1 MNKPPFVIAAL
12 LLTVILGMMACGPG
26 EPEDTQIVVEVTATP
41 EPTATPVPTPTAT
54 PDPNQ
59 ISKANQEYLKQIGV
73 VVVLTP
79 EEKATAIGV
88 SQDMVRFTDCY
99 MERAAQSLDRPRG
112 EMLASIPYISEFYSS
127 EAGSTLT
134 ADQRLTYQ
142 RKHLNAETLF
152 PIVGACVTDAYYQYG
167 EMKETQER
175 EILEVGKAGGMV
187 LHIGLLSPDMKYNCQ
202 EWIRTN
208 HANYL
213 TLRAGSVKRRGET
226 AGLRFD
232 YAWGKAKEQ
241 IQLACAS

>member
-1 MNKPPFVIAAL
+1 MNTPQFVIVAL

-26 EPEDTQIVVEVTATP
+26 EPEVTRIVMEVTATP
-41 EPTATPVPTPTAT
+41 VPLPTVTPSPSSDST
-54 PDPNQ
+54 Q
-59 ISKANQEYLKQIGV
+59 ISKANQEYLKEIGV
-73 VVVLTP
+73 VAVLTP

-88 SQDMVRFTDCY
+88 SQDMGRFSDCY
-99 MERAAQSLDRPRG
+99 MERTAQALDRPRG
-112 EMLASIPYISEFYSS
+112 EMWASIPYISEFYSS

-142 RKHLNAETLF
+142 RKHLNAETLTS
-152 PIVGACVTDAYYQYG
+152 IVVACATGAYAHYG

-175 EILEVGKAGGMV
+175 EMLEVSKAGAMV
-187 LHIGLLSPDMKYNCQ
+187 LHIGLLSPDMDYNCQ
-202 EWIRTN
+202 EWTRTN

-213 TLRAGSVKRRGET
+213 SLRAGSVKRRGVT